1 MDLSANEPAMP
12 WGEIAT
18 PFEATAANADSARSG
33 SPTDGVGPHGSG
45 AGVGPAPTRQGG
57 VDPAAL
63 INERLAS
70 LVREPEAEQRR
81 RHLAMLTTVAAVA
94 ACVAG
99 IAYLV
104 NQGSARL
111 PLKNSVLR
119 DIAKGTAPARLPPA
133 PADAVPRA
141 EAEPDGRLAPDL
153 PVAAVE
159 AVPVSSMSSS
169 GRGPAGPATE
179 RGDEPVPSLPHG
191 DRPVAAAS
199 ARTANRGRA
208 GPPQWGSAV
217 RGSTVAKTG
226 AAPRPCSANASA
238 LGLCETESSAGG
250 D

>member
-1 MDLSANEPAMP
+1 MP

-18 PFEATAANADSARSG
+18 PFEATAANSDSARPG
-33 SPTDGVGPHGSG
+33 CPTHGVSPDGSG
-45 AGVGPAPTRQGG
+45 AGVGPASTRQGG

-70 LVREPEAEQRR
+70 LVREPEAALRR
-81 RHLAMLTTVAAVA
+81 RHLAMLVMVAVVAAS
-94 ACVAG
+94 VAG
-99 IAYLV
+99 IAYVV
-104 NQGSARL
+104 NQGIARL

-133 PADAVPRA
+133 PPDAVPRA

-159 AVPVSSMSSS
+159 AVPLSSISSS
-169 GRGPAGPATE
+169 RRGPAGPATDQ
-179 RGDEPVPSLPHG
+179 GDAPVPSMRHD

-199 ARTANRGRA
+199 AGTANRGRA
-208 GPPQWGSAV
+208 EPPRWGSAV
-217 RGSTVAKTG
+217 RSSNTAKTG

-238 LGLCETESSAGG
+238 LGLCETESSTGR